1 MVAGA
6 MSAIFHLPKSTK
18 FESFQMFY
26 SSLQIILLKELQQHL
41 TVIISFGSYCENSLK
56 ALTRERRKG
65 DYLNVQYDVTESTDM
80 SNASTKE
87 LLPHEKT
94 KQGLTQF
101 LEKQDINH
109 LKNQNISFAVA
120 GNDKTHLKNSNGTV
134 HCC

>member
-1 MVAGA
+1 

-87 LLPHEKT
+87 LQPHEKT

-120 GNDKTHLKNSNGTV
+120 GNDKTHL
-134 HCC
+134 